1 MDQEQQSKKM
11 SQIVAKCWADD
22 SFKQQLLAEPMAT
35 LKAEGVELPEGLA
48 VQVLENTASLFSLVI
63 PVKPTELSR
72 LDWDF
77 VAADITGGGGC
88 SGNSHLTF

>member
-35 LKAEGVELPEGLA
+35 LKDEGVHLPEGMSIK
-48 VQVLENTASLFSLVI
+48 VLDNTANIFHFVI
-63 PVKPTELSR
+63 PTKPTEMSDSE
-72 LDWDF
+72 LDA
-77 VAADITGGGGC
+77 VAGGWVT
-88 SGNSHLTF
+88 SGLAL